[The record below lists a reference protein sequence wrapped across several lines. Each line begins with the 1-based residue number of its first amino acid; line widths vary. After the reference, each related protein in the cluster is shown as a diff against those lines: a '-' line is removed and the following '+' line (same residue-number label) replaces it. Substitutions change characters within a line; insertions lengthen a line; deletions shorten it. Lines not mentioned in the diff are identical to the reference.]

1 MIFDIATSSTL
12 SYESAAPMGTT
23 SFLPY
28 TNELPLLETSTQYR
42 VSFDCDIVGLPL
54 VVSLGGTTTT
64 ITSELHNTLSII
76 TPSIET
82 DGKLMIDG
90 SGMANID
97 NVVVTKGEMEYE
109 YFEGLESSFEGNKI
123 DLLKDAQYEQGTY
136 RVVSDTTYED
146 LKTKINGIFHD
157 NRGRLIEVLPIKKN
171 TNYTYIVEEGYDSS
185 ISLWNEQK
193 YLISDSNFVT
203 SPYTFNSENASYFV
217 IVYRKKDD
225 SNFDATIIQPKLQL
239 IENNKYKVKLTL
251 TTNDDNLI
259 FGKGGKL

>member
-12 SYESAAPMGTT
+12 SYESVVPMGTT

-54 VVSLGGTTTT
+54 VISLGGTTTT

-82 DGKLMIDG
+82 NGKLMIDG

-97 NVVVTKGEMEYE
+97 NVVVTKGEMVYE
-109 YFEGLESSFEGNKI
+109 YFEGLKSSFEENGI

-136 RVVSDTTYED
+136 RVASDVTYEN
-146 LKTKINGIFHD
+146 LKTTTNGIFHEK
-157 NRGRLIEVLPIKKN
+157 RGRLIEVLPIKKN
-171 TNYTYIVEEGYDSS
+171 TNYTYIIEEGYYAS

-193 YLISDSNFVT
+193 YLISDSGFVT
-203 SPYTFNSENASYFV
+203 SPYTFNSENASYFSV
-217 IVYRKKDD
+217 VYRKKDD

-239 IENNKYKVKLTL
+239 IENNKYKVKLIL

-259 FGKGGKL
+259 FGKGGRL